1 MWRLLHIN
9 REYFFVN
16 GLLHKKPCSKSGDV
30 EDVERIDMLSEKSV
44 DPKGMEPTEHLEKE
58 GAV

>member
-1 MWRLLHIN
+1 LYFL

-16 GLLHKKPCSKSGDV
+16 GLLHKKLCGKSV
-30 EDVERIDMLSEKSV
+30 EFVEQMDFPREKSV
-44 DPKGMEPTEHLEKE
+44 DLESIEQTEFPEK